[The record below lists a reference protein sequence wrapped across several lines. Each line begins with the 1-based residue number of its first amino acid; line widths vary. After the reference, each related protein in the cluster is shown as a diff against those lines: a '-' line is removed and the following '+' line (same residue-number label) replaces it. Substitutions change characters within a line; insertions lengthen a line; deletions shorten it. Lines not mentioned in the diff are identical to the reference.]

1 MAGSW
6 RRIAVHP
13 TGGDLGPRNFP
24 IATIPRKN
32 I

>member
-1 MAGSW
+1 MGSSAG
-6 RRIAVHP
+6 RIAVHP